1 MFPQYI
7 LTINLDL
14 IKIAP
19 MKILIIEDDISIR
32 NVLRLSL
39 ESKGFAVDEA
49 NDGHIG
55 SYLARTNS
63 YDVIL
68 LDNILPKK
76 LGGYVCKE
84 IREAGRM
91 TPIIVLSSKQE
102 VLTKVQLLTH
112 GADDYVTKPFSFEEL
127 FARIQTVTRRPP
139 VIEQKII
146 KIKDMEINI
155 TSQTITQK
163 NKPIY
168 LTRKEFA
175 LLEYFIKN
183 KNVVVSRGQILE
195 HVWDMSIDPFS
206 NTIDTHIMNLR
217 KKIKDVKRT
226 MIESIPGRGYK
237 FNLKQI

>member
-1 MFPQYI
+1 
-7 LTINLDL
+7 
-14 IKIAP
+14 

-39 ESKGFAVDEA
+39 ESKGFAIDEA
-49 NDGHIG
+49 NDGQIG

-68 LDNILPKK
+68 LDNVLPKK
-76 LGGYVCKE
+76 MGGHVCKE
-84 IREAGRM
+84 IRDAGKM

-112 GADDYVTKPFSFEEL
+112 GADDYMTKPFSFEEL
-127 FARIQTVTRRPP
+127 LARIQTVSRRPP
-139 VIEQKII
+139 QIQQNIF
-146 KIKDMEINI
+146 KIKDIEINF
-155 TSQTITQK
+155 SAQTIYDKKKT
-163 NKPIY
+163 IY

-183 KNVVVSRGQILE
+183 KNIVLSRGQILE

-206 NTIDTHIMNLR
+206 NTVDTHIMNLR
-217 KKIKDVKRT
+217 KKIKDTRRT
-226 MIESIPGRGYK
+226 LIESVPGRGYK
-237 FNLKQI
+237 FNFKQV